1 MNFIKRYLLKSKKK
15 KNVILTLQVCEPE
28 LNISEFVSFKIVNC
42 FEVLQKYNY
51 DLLKDSNLKRLEYI
65 ADEIINSEN
74 NILICDTGLSI
85 TDFHIISEM
94 LNPNELT
101 IDKILVPKESKRN
114 QKLVEGQEMYRN
126 HNRWIDFYPGQIED
140 IHNEF
145 ELIIKNLK
153 TRYENTETKI
163 LEI

>member
-1 MNFIKRYLLKSKKK
+1 MNLLKKYLSKP
-15 KNVILTLQVCEPE
+15 KNKIEVILTLQVCESD
-28 LNISEFVSFKIVNC
+28 LNISELASYKIMNC
-42 FEVLQKYNY
+42 FEVLEKYNY

-65 ADEIINSEN
+65 SDEIIDSEN

-85 TDFHIISEM
+85 MDFHKISEI
-94 LNPNELT
+94 LKQYKLT

-114 QKLVEGQEMYRN
+114 QKLAEGEEMYRN
-126 HNRWIDFYPGQIED
+126 HSRWIDFYPGQIED

-145 ELIIKNLK
+145 ELKIKTLK